1 MFGNDFFEE
10 NLEMVTTS
18 IKVLDA
24 LYESELD
31 FDECINVLHSLSKGF
46 MIGKV
51 AMDLDKEA
59 IKELKNSMQRD
70 VNDYEKLKGNK

>member
-1 MFGNDFFEE
+1 MFNEE
-10 NLEMVTTS
+10 MLEMVTTS

-51 AMDLDKEA
+51 AMNLDKEA
-59 IKELKNSMQRD
+59 IKELKDSMQKD
-70 VNDYEKLKGNK
+70 VNDHEKLKESK